1 MTRKLIYQD
10 EKSSKFW
17 SIETK
22 GNSFTVTF
30 GKTGTNGQSQTKK
43 FENKEKC
50 LKEAE
55 KLVNEKLK
63 KGYAELKNDSSKSI
77 TQSAEEDATVSKYLK
92 SKSELEFT
100 FADYDHEYERM
111 VDVCINLP
119 ELKIDIDYTLE
130 INKDYLGMD
139 GEKEKSAKD
148 GVFDS
153 RQINK
158 TIFYASDISM
168 QKFIHML
175 IDELCSNCF
184 EIYYKYKKT
193 SETIEQDFSLKLIN
207 LFFGKAGIDKS
218 KKSGTKILSE
228 AQFKNSIK
236 EIEKWFT
243 VEENFFVNS
252 LVSVS
257 PEKQIEKTVENARKY
272 SLEGDYQK
280 AIEIFNKAQKLLFI
294 PKTVSQKYALKKFY
308 LQRGLCYKKIKDLE
322 NAILDFTH
330 AFNCGDRWAGELLI
344 SLYIKE
350 TPDYNKALEI
360 ANELGTFNDYNY
372 GKCSDVNYKLINY
385 KGLIRVLR
393 GDKKEAEEIYHVILD
408 DFGIQYPEKI
418 NASIKDLEEI
428 ISNNKPNAANAK
440 EILSWFKVS
449 N

>member
-17 SIETK
+17 NIETK

-30 GKTGTNGQSQTKK
+30 GKIGTDGQYQTKK
-43 FENKEKC
+43 FENEEKC

-63 KGYAELKNDSSKSI
+63 KGYAELKNESSKSI
-77 TQSAEEDATVSKYLK
+77 AQSEEEDTSVSKYLK

-119 ELKIDIDYTLE
+119 ELKIDIDYTLA

-158 TIFYASDISM
+158 TIFYASAISM

-184 EIYYKYKKT
+184 EIYYTYKKT
-193 SETIEQDFSLKLIN
+193 SETIEQDFSLKLIH

-243 VEENFFVNS
+243 VEEKKFVNS
-252 LVSVS
+252 LVTIS
-257 PEKQIEKTVENARKY
+257 PEKQIDKIVEKAREF
-272 SLEGDYQK
+272 SNQEDYRQ
-280 AIEIFNKAQKLLFI
+280 AIEVLNQAQKLLFI
-294 PKTVSQKYALKKFY
+294 PETVSQKYTLKKFY
-308 LQRGLCYKKIKDLE
+308 LQRGLCYKKIKDVE
-322 NAILDFTH
+322 NAISDFTH
-330 AFNCGDRWAGELLI
+330 AFNYDDRWAGELLI
-344 SLYIKE
+344 SFYIKDF
-350 TPDYNKALEI
+350 PDYDKALEI
-360 ANELGTFNDYNY
+360 ANKLGTFNDYNY
-372 GKCSDVNYKLINY
+372 GKCSDVNYKLINN
-385 KGLIRVLR
+385 KGLIHVLR
-393 GDKKEAEEIYHVILD
+393 GDKKVAKEIYQIILD

-418 NASIKDLEEI
+418 NASIKDLQEI
-428 ISNNKPNAANAK
+428 VENNIPNAATAK
-440 EILSWFKVS
+440 EILSWFKVT